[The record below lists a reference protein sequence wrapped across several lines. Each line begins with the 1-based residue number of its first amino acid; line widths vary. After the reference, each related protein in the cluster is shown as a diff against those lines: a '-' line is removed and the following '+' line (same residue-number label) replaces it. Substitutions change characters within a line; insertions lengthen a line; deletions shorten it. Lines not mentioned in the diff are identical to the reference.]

1 MSENFQASHGGTDHP
16 PNESDAS
23 ASRQADAVPGNPLEV
38 FRVFL
43 KLGSTA
49 FGGPIAHL
57 GYFQRE
63 IIERRKW
70 ITQSAY
76 GDLVALCQ
84 FLPGPASSQVAFAL
98 GYLRAGIAGAFAATA
113 GFTAPSAILMIAIAY
128 GFQTISAQSGF
139 LHGLKLAAVA
149 VVAQAV
155 WTMAVKL
162 CPDRERVT
170 LAILAACVVLGSAI
184 AWLQIVVIAAGALFG
199 WIFFREEKIG
209 TGETTAAEGTLHGG
223 WFAWSNIVLYF
234 LLLAGLPLLSAV
246 FRAYWLQLAYAFYR
260 SGALVFGGG
269 HVVLPLLQSE
279 TVARGWLGQDAF
291 MAGYGAAQAMP
302 GPLFTFSAY
311 LGTVIGH
318 SWLAGLW
325 CLLWIFLPSYLLLF
339 GSLPFWSNLRQN
351 ASAQAALRGANAAVV
366 GILLAALYN
375 PVWTAGVDSSIALI
389 IALAAF
395 CLLQFWKW
403 PPWLLVLLSG
413 VAGFLLLSH

>member
-1 MSENFQASHGGTDHP
+1 MSETFQGSQASTNHP
-16 PNESDAS
+16 QDEMSPAK
-23 ASRQADAVPGNPLEV
+23 SRQADFVHGNALEV
-38 FRVFL
+38 FQTFL
-43 KLGSTA
+43 KLGLTA

-70 ITQSAY
+70 LSQNAY

-84 FLPGPASSQVAFAL
+84 FLPGPASSQVAFGL
-98 GYLRAGIAGAFAATA
+98 GYLRAGIHGAFAATA
-113 GFTAPSAILMIAIAY
+113 GFTAPSAILMIAVAY
-128 GFQTISAQSGF
+128 GFRAIGTQSGF

-155 WTMAVKL
+155 WTMAIKL
-162 CPDRERVT
+162 CPDRERLT
-170 LAILAACVVLGSAI
+170 LAIVAACVVLSSPVS
-184 AWLQIVVIAAGALFG
+184 WLPVVIIGVGALFG
-199 WIFFREEKIG
+199 WIFLREE
-209 TGETTAAEGTLHGG
+209 AASGAPVERSLRSG
-223 WFAWSNIVLYF
+223 WFAWSNIALYF
-234 LLLAGLPLLSAV
+234 IFLAGLPLLTAL
-246 FRAYWLQLAYAFYR
+246 FRQHWLELADAFYR

-279 TVARGWLGQDAF
+279 TVARAWLDQNAF

-311 LGTVIGH
+311 LGTMIGNG
-318 SWLAGLW
+318 WLAGLW
-325 CLLWIFLPSYLLLF
+325 CLFWIFLPSFLLML
-339 GSLPFWSNLRQN
+339 GALPVWSDLRRN
-351 ASAQAALRGANAAVV
+351 ASVQAALRGANAAVV

-375 PVWTAGVDSSIALI
+375 PVWTVAVDSSVAFA

-395 CLLQFWKW
+395 GLLQFWKW

-413 VAGFLLLSH
+413 MAGFLFLGG

>member
-1 MSENFQASHGGTDHP
+1 MSENLPGSHAAINHP
-16 PNESDAS
+16 PTENVAAEP
-23 ASRQADAVPGNPLEV
+23 RQADPMHGKPSEV
-38 FRVFL
+38 FQTFL
-43 KLGSTA
+43 KIGLTA

-57 GYFQRE
+57 GYFERE
-63 IIERRKW
+63 IIERRNW
-70 ITQSAY
+70 LPQNAY

-98 GYLRAGIAGAFAATA
+98 GYLRAGIGGAFAAIA
-113 GFTAPSAILMIAIAY
+113 GFTAPSAVLMIAIAY
-128 GFQTISAQSGF
+128 GFQAISAQSGF

-170 LAILAACVVLGSAI
+170 LALVAACVVLGSSI
-184 AWLQIVVIAAGALFG
+184 AWLQVVVLAAGALFG
-199 WIFFREEKIG
+199 WIFLRG
-209 TGETTAAEGTLHGG
+209 NAGSGEIMPAQRGLHGG
-223 WFAWSNIVLYF
+223 WFAWANIALYF
-234 LLLAGLPLLSAV
+234 LLLAGLPLLSAL
-246 FRAYWLQLAYAFYR
+246 FQEHWLQLADAFYR

-269 HVVLPLLQSE
+269 HVVLPLLQSQ
-279 TVARGWLGQDAF
+279 TVSRGWLDQNTF

-318 SWLAGLW
+318 NWFAGVW
-325 CLLWIFLPSYLLLF
+325 CLVWIFLPSFLLLL
-339 GSLPFWSNLRQN
+339 GVLPFWSSLRQN
-351 ASAQAALRGANAAVV
+351 AGAQAALRGANAAVV

-375 PVWTAGVDSSIALI
+375 PVWTVAVDSSVALI
-389 IALAAF
+389 FALAAF
-395 CLLQFWKW
+395 GLLQFWKW

-413 VAGFLLLSH
+413 VAGFVFLRQ

>member
-1 MSENFQASHGGTDHP
+1 MPENFHGSNAGINHP
-16 PNESDAS
+16 RNEHVAVEP
-23 ASRQADAVPGNPLEV
+23 RQANPVQGTPLEV
-38 FRVFL
+38 FQVFL
-43 KLGSTA
+43 KLGLTA

-57 GYFQRE
+57 GYFERE

-70 ITQSAY
+70 LTQNAY

-98 GYLRAGIAGAFAATA
+98 GYLRAGIGGAFAATA
-113 GFTAPSAILMIAIAY
+113 GFTVPSAVLMIAIAY
-128 GFQTISAQSGF
+128 GFQAISTQSGF

-155 WTMAVKL
+155 WTMAGKL

-170 LAILAACVVLGSAI
+170 LAIVAACLVLGASI
-184 AWLQIVVIAAGALFG
+184 PWVQVVVIAASALFG
-199 WIFFREEKIG
+199 WIFFAEKAG
-209 TGETTAAEGTLHGG
+209 SGESAPAESGLHAG
-223 WFAWSNIVLYF
+223 WFAWSNIALYF
-234 LLLAGLPLLSAV
+234 LFLAGLPLLSTV
-246 FRAYWLQLAYAFYR
+246 FREHWLQLADAFYR

-269 HVVLPLLQSE
+269 HVVLPLLESQ
-279 TVARGWLGQDAF
+279 TVSRGWLDQNTF

-318 SWLAGLW
+318 SWFAGLW
-325 CLLWIFLPSYLLLF
+325 CLFWIFLPSFLLIL
-339 GSLPFWSNLRQN
+339 GTLPFWRRLRQN

-375 PVWTAGVDSSIALI
+375 PVWTTAVDSSVALI

-395 CLLQFWKW
+395 AFLQFWRW

-413 VAGFLLLSH
+413 VAGFLFLRP

>member
-1 MSENFQASHGGTDHP
+1 MPENYPGSPAGINHP
-16 PNESDAS
+16 PTDNVAGE
-23 ASRQADAVPGNPLEV
+23 SRQEDSVRGNPLEV
-38 FRVFL
+38 FLVFL
-43 KLGSTA
+43 RLGLTA

-70 ITQSAY
+70 ISQSAY

-98 GYLRAGIAGAFAATA
+98 GYLRAGIGGAFAATA
-113 GFTAPSAILMIAIAY
+113 GFTSPSAVLMILIAY
-128 GFQTISAQSGF
+128 GVQAINAQSGF

-162 CPDRERVT
+162 CPDRTRLT
-170 LAILAACVVLGSAI
+170 LAIAAACVVLCSSI
-184 AWLQIVVIAAGALFG
+184 AWLQVVVIGIGALFG
-199 WIFFREEKIG
+199 WAFFREKAESA
-209 TGETTAAEGTLHGG
+209 ETTPAEKSLHGG
-223 WFAWSNIVLYF
+223 WFAWFNIALFFVF
-234 LLLAGLPLLSAV
+234 LAGLPLISTL
-246 FRAYWLQLAYAFYR
+246 FRGQWLHLADAFYR

-279 TVARGWLGQDAF
+279 TVARGWLDQNAF

-311 LGTVIGH
+311 LGTAIGH
-318 SWLAGLW
+318 GWFAGAW
-325 CLLWIFLPSYLLLF
+325 CLAWIFLPSFLLIL
-339 GSLPFWSNLRQN
+339 GALPFWSNLRQN
-351 ASAQAALRGANAAVV
+351 TGAQAALRGANAAVV

-375 PVWTAGVDSSIALI
+375 PVWTVAVDSAVALI

-395 CLLQFWKW
+395 GLLQLWKW
-403 PPWLLVLLSG
+403 PPWMLVLFSG
-413 VAGFLLLSH
+413 AAGFLFLRH

>member
-1 MSENFQASHGGTDHP
+1 MSENLPGSHAAINHP
-16 PNESDAS
+16 PTENVAAEP
-23 ASRQADAVPGNPLEV
+23 RHADPMHGKPSEV
-38 FRVFL
+38 FQTFL
-43 KLGSTA
+43 KIGLTA

-57 GYFQRE
+57 GYFERE
-63 IIERRKW
+63 IIERRNW
-70 ITQSAY
+70 LPQNAY

-98 GYLRAGIAGAFAATA
+98 GYLRAGIGGAFAAIA
-113 GFTAPSAILMIAIAY
+113 GFSLPSAVLMIAIAY
-128 GFQTISAQSGF
+128 GFQAINAQSGF

-170 LAILAACVVLGSAI
+170 LALVAACVVLGSSS
-184 AWLQIVVIAAGALFG
+184 AWLQVVVLAAGALFG
-199 WIFFREEKIG
+199 WIFLRGNAGSGGIMPAQRG
-209 TGETTAAEGTLHGG
+209 LHGN
-223 WFAWSNIVLYF
+223 WFAWANIALYF
-234 LLLAGLPLLSAV
+234 LLLAVLPLLSAL
-246 FRAYWLQLAYAFYR
+246 FQEHWLQLADAFYR

-269 HVVLPLLQSE
+269 HVVLPLLQSQ
-279 TVARGWLGQDAF
+279 TVSRGWLDQNTF

-302 GPLFTFSAY
+302 GPLFTFAAY

-318 SWLAGLW
+318 NGFAGVW
-325 CLLWIFLPSYLLLF
+325 CLVWIILPSFLLLL
-339 GSLPFWSNLRQN
+339 GVLPFWSSLRQN
-351 ASAQAALRGANAAVV
+351 AGAQAALRGANAAVV

-375 PVWTAGVDSSIALI
+375 PVWTVAVDSSVALI

-395 CLLQFWKW
+395 ALLQFWKW

-413 VAGFLLLSH
+413 VAGFVFLRQ

>member
-1 MSENFQASHGGTDHP
+1 MLPRNLGRQILWTESLWKFFQT
-16 PNESDAS
+16 
-23 ASRQADAVPGNPLEV
+23 
-38 FRVFL
+38 FL
-43 KLGSTA
+43 KIGLTA

-57 GYFQRE
+57 GYFERE

-70 ITQSAY
+70 LTQNAY

-98 GYLRAGIAGAFAATA
+98 GYLRAGIGGAFAATA
-113 GFTAPSAILMIAIAY
+113 GFTVPSAVLMIAIAY
-128 GFQTISAQSGF
+128 GFQAIISTQSGF

-170 LAILAACVVLGSAI
+170 LAIVAACVVLGSSI
-184 AWLQIVVIAAGALFG
+184 AWLQVVVLAAGALFG
-199 WIFFREEKIG
+199 WIFLREKAG
-209 TGETTAAEGTLHGG
+209 SGETMPAERDLYGG
-223 WFAWSNIVLYF
+223 WFAWANIALYF
-234 LLLAGLPLLSAV
+234 VLLAGLPLLCAI
-246 FRAYWLQLAYAFYR
+246 FQNRCLQLADSFYR

-269 HVVLPLLQSE
+269 HVVLPLLQSQ
-279 TVARGWLGQDAF
+279 TVSRGWLNQNTF

-302 GPLFTFSAY
+302 GPMFTFSAY

-318 SWLAGLW
+318 SWFAGLW
-325 CLLWIFLPSYLLLF
+325 CLVWIFLPSFLLLL
-339 GSLPFWSNLRQN
+339 GALPYWSSLRQN
-351 ASAQAALRGANAAVV
+351 AGAQAALRGVNAAVV

-375 PVWTAGVDSSIALI
+375 PVWTVAVDSSVALI
-389 IALAAF
+389 FALAAF
-395 CLLQFWKW
+395 GLLQFWKW

-413 VAGFLLLSH
+413 VAGFVFLRQ